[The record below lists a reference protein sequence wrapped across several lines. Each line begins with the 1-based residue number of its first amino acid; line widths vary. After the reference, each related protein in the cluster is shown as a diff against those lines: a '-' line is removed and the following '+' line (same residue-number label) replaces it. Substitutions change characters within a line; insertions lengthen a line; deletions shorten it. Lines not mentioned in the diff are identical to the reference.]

1 MTCDFLVVMAGTV
14 TRTFPIPGIS
24 EEAFSLLH
32 VAEGPFAI
40 RDRVPTSFDR
50 GGGES
55 GGPERRKLLTAT
67 FVGGGS
73 PEWRV
78 SVNCSSRP
86 PPCGRCLQIDSDELA
101 FHLVEAPA
109 ASCQGPLTDLAPG

>member
-50 GGGES
+50 GGGGVWRSRAQETAHGHVRGRWFSGVES
-55 GGPERRKLLTAT
+55 FGELLFTAT
-67 FVGGGS
+67 ALRKV
-73 PEWRV
+73 
-78 SVNCSSRP
+78 
-86 PPCGRCLQIDSDELA
+86 
-101 FHLVEAPA
+101 PA
-109 ASCQGPLTDLAPG
+109 DRL

>member
-50 GGGES
+50 GGG
-55 GGPERRKLLTAT
+55 
-67 FVGGGS
+67 GS
-73 PEWRV
+73 LAV
-78 SVNCSSRP
+78 QSAGNCSRP
-86 PPCGRCLQIDSDELA
+86 RSWAVVLRSGEFR
-101 FHLVEAPA
+101 
-109 ASCQGPLTDLAPG
+109 